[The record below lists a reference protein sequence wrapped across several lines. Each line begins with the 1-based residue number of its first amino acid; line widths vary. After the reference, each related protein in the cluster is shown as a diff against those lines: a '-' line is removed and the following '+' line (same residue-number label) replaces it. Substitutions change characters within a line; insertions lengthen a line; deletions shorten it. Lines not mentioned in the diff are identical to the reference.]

1 VPNAFEDGRCTPYAA
16 TGDHPGWHADSGQ
29 PCTNLK
35 QAAQSKKHKTT
46 HTHRSTPS
54 RHHATGG
61 GHGRPRL
68 RRVRDGGLASF
79 GGLGVGEGCTAA
91 DLATMRFGPELN
103 SNMKVSATR
112 SGKRITPE
120 QGRPETTRE
129 DKKANKM
136 ARNIAKA
143 ARARK
148 REEKMAS
155 DSSMDRL
162 LEGTEAKRAKFAA
175 RDTADSNPTPAKLP
189 GAHTSL
195 ATSCGSA
202 SKRAAA
208 ATRRIKDTLLQ
219 RSKA

>member
-1 VPNAFEDGRCTPYAA
+1 M
-16 TGDHPGWHADSGQ
+16 
-29 PCTNLK
+29 
-35 QAAQSKKHKTT
+35 
-46 HTHRSTPS
+46 
-54 RHHATGG
+54 
-61 GHGRPRL
+61 
-68 RRVRDGGLASF
+68 
-79 GGLGVGEGCTAA
+79 GEGCTAA

-129 DKKANKM
+129 DKKANKT

-143 ARARK
+143 ACARK

-175 RDTADSNPTPAKLP
+175 RDTADSNPTPAKLTQE
-189 GAHTSL
+189 HTSL
-195 ATSCGSA
+195 ATS
-202 SKRAAA
+202 
-208 ATRRIKDTLLQ
+208 
-219 RSKA
+219 

>member
-1 VPNAFEDGRCTPYAA
+1 M
-16 TGDHPGWHADSGQ
+16 
-29 PCTNLK
+29 
-35 QAAQSKKHKTT
+35 
-46 HTHRSTPS
+46 
-54 RHHATGG
+54 
-61 GHGRPRL
+61 
-68 RRVRDGGLASF
+68 
-79 GGLGVGEGCTAA
+79 GEGCTAA

-120 QGRPETTRE
+120 HGRPETTRE
-129 DKKANKM
+129 DKKANKT

-143 ARARK
+143 ACARK

-195 ATSCGSA
+195 ATS
-202 SKRAAA
+202 
-208 ATRRIKDTLLQ
+208 
-219 RSKA
+219 